1 MSATATTVKTYPAYF
16 AAAGNGEFEPTDSAA
31 GYWGEGQLSGPAV
44 AGLAASA
51 LETALD
57 AGHGDPD
64 FQPGLAS
71 LVVGIAALGGVV
83 DLDTEPGS
91 GTTVTVTMSS
101 EPVHDVHPLDGGTGL
116 ILPIPGRG

>member
-1 MSATATTVKTYPAYF
+1 MKTYPAYF

-31 GYWGEGQLSGPAV
+31 GYWGEGLLSGPAV

-57 AGHGDPD
+57 AGHDLFLLPY
-64 FQPGLAS
+64 FACL
-71 LVVGIAALGGVV
+71 IAALGGVV